1 MSEDNDV
8 YNEFMQ
14 DRDNEVE
21 AVQPAKPKKPRSR
34 GKDLAK
40 LKKIAPKGKVVKK
53 AAAKKQP
60 AKKPQAGGKVLA
72 FGKVG
77 FTSKVSASSIAK
89 QSKKTNIQ
97 QQPKQKFNKF
107 GKKSY
112 SKFAKKEKS
121 PDEIV
126 GDSWKIFQPRYG
138 VTLHLC
144 YDCVGALY
152 GDDEKFEYLGDE
164 QYLAKIGM
172 CPECAVGNIS
182 LSGSYYTNF
191 GKKNKSNDD

>member
-14 DRDNEVE
+14 DRDDE
-21 AVQPAKPKKPRSR
+21 AVQPAKAKKPRSK
-34 GKDLAK
+34 GKDLS
-40 LKKIAPKGKVVKK
+40 KIAPKGKVVKK
-53 AAAKKQP
+53 AVAAKKHP

-77 FTSKVSASSIAK
+77 YTKKVSASSIAK
-89 QSKKTNIQ
+89 QSKKTDFQ

-112 SKFAKKEKS
+112 NKFAKKEKS

-182 LSGSYYTNF
+182 MSGSYYTNF